1 MWACRAQPVGFISS
15 CHLPVMTNWGSKIHQ
30 RHKSADVSAPY
41 SNWMMWI
48 QATSCAK
55 LKQKLAHCIA
65 AWVTDK
71 LGVLWGW
78 ITCCGYMQWLCWIRI
93 GGWNHTAHKDFV
105 PFKLAFLGG
114 ASGLEDRLCHG
125 WISGEDG
132 FRWLHVACWPHGI
145 CWPHWRTGSQSL
157 WRWSPWACGVAVHI
171 NGQDFIWRTPTFTSY
186 HVNFRHVMCTPGIRS
201 LVTAF
206 RIALMAAHLCFWER
220 WSKRLG
226 FLLLNKQSI

>member
-1 MWACRAQPVGFISS
+1 MFL
-15 CHLPVMTNWGSKIHQ
+15 LPT
-30 RHKSADVSAPY
+30 AD
-41 SNWMMWI
+41 WMMWI

-55 LKQKLAHCIA
+55 LKQKLAHHIA

-78 ITCCGYMQWLCWIRI
+78 ITCCGYMLWLCWIRI
-93 GGWNHTAHKDFV
+93 GGWSQTAHKDSV
-105 PFKLAFLGG
+105 PFKLAFFRG
-114 ASGLEDRLCHG
+114 ARDLEDRLCHV

-132 FRWLHVACWPHGI
+132 FRWLHVTCWPHGI

-157 WRWSPWACGVAVHI
+157 WRWSPKHVVSPCTLMVKTSYEG
-171 NGQDFIWRTPTFTSY
+171 TPPHTSY
-186 HVNFRHVMCTPGIRS
+186 HVNFMHVMCTPGIRS

-206 RIALMAAHLCFWER
+206 RITLMAAHLCSWDR

-226 FLLLNKQSI
+226 FLLLNEQSI